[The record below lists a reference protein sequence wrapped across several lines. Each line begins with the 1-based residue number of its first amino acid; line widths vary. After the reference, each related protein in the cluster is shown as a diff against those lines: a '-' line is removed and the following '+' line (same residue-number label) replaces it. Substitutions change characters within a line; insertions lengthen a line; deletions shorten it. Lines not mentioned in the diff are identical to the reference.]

1 MGQVLFNEK
10 RQQFAKEVSRLASMA
25 NKRLKRLEKN
35 ELDSPAYRE
44 WVKNGAVK
52 FSVKGKDY
60 NQLQSEYWRVKHF
73 LDAKTSTV
81 TGAIQNLKDIAEMTN
96 IQYEDLT
103 DLKNKVHNF
112 FELSDKISEYYNL
125 ADKQAEGLDYQA
137 IWEQINTMVDE
148 GLVDLSDTNSDMAE
162 IVGNLSAIGALD
174 YASDYINDF
183 ADNIDEIWDLL

>member
-10 RQQFAKEVSRLASMA
+10 RREFAVEVSRLASMA

-35 ELDSPAYRE
+35 ELDSPAYRD
-44 WVKNGAVK
+44 WVKNGEVR

-60 NQLQSEYWRVKHF
+60 NELQSEYWRIQHF
-73 LDAKTSTV
+73 IESKTSTV
-81 TGAIQNLKDIAEMTN
+81 KGAIKNLEDIAEMTN
-96 IQYEDLT
+96 IQYENLD
-103 DLKNKVHNF
+103 DLKAKVHNF
-112 FELSDKISEYYNL
+112 FELSDKIAEYYNL

-137 IWEQINTMVDE
+137 IWQQINTMVDD

-174 YASDYINDF
+174 YASDYINNF
-183 ADNIDEIWDLL
+183 SDNISEIWDLL

>member
-1 MGQVLFNEK
+1 MGEVLFNEK
-10 RQQFAKEVSRLASMA
+10 RREFAVEVSRLASMA

-44 WVKNGAVK
+44 WVKNGEVR

-60 NQLQSEYWRVKHF
+60 NELQSEYWRIQHF
-73 LDAKTSTV
+73 IEGKTSTV
-81 TGAIQNLKDIAEMTN
+81 KGAIKNLEDIAEMTN
-96 IQYEDLT
+96 IQYENLD
-103 DLKNKVHNF
+103 DLKAKVHNF
-112 FELSDKISEYYNL
+112 FELSDKIAEYYNL

-137 IWEQINTMVDE
+137 IWQQINTMVDD

-174 YASDYINDF
+174 YASDYINNF
-183 ADNIDEIWDLL
+183 SDNISEIWDLL